1 MNRWLLI
8 LTVLLFWMYFY
19 FLILAFVLQWPSFHC
34 EILNCCLN
42 SHWLSFKLKS
52 RCSFSTHSMYLFF
65 CWFKWFLM
73 IIQEMF
79 HGKISL
85 VVSAAASEFVGGTRL
100 ELMYISVNIRSS
112 LIHFRGFQLLVL
124 LLYLKEICK
133 SFLPF
138 IPIE

>member
-1 MNRWLLI
+1 
-8 LTVLLFWMYFY
+8 
-19 FLILAFVLQWPSFHC
+19 
-34 EILNCCLN
+34 
-42 SHWLSFKLKS
+42 
-52 RCSFSTHSMYLFF
+52 
-65 CWFKWFLM
+65 M
-73 IIQEMF
+73 IIQDMF

-85 VVSAAASEFVGGTRL
+85 VVSAAASEFVGGTML